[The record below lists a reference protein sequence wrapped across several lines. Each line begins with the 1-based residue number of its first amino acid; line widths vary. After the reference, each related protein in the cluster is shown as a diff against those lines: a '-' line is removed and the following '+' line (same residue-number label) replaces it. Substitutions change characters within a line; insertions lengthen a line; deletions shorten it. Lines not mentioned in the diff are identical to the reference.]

1 MSVSRITKGR
11 IGELIAAAA
20 IEACGW
26 VTVLTP
32 MEYIDILAIKDG
44 MFMRVQVKASMLGGK
59 TPVYRFMTSTNKREN
74 LSSDHIDVL
83 AIVALDLRKVIFTN
97 VSDLKKGLRVS
108 PHHFDGVDVEKTSW
122 KNAVNS
128 VLGI

>member
-1 MSVSRITKGR
+1 MSISRNAKGR

-26 VTVLTP
+26 VTILTP

-44 MFMRVQVKASMLGGK
+44 VFMRVQVKASMLGGK
-59 TPVYRFMTSTNKREN
+59 TPVYRFMTSTCNQGFLN
-74 LSSDHIDVL
+74 PDHIDVL
-83 AIVALDLRKVIFTN
+83 AVVALDLRKVIFTN
-97 VSDLKKGLRVS
+97 VFDMKKTLRVS

-122 KNAVNS
+122 KNTVNS
-128 VLGI
+128 VLGL